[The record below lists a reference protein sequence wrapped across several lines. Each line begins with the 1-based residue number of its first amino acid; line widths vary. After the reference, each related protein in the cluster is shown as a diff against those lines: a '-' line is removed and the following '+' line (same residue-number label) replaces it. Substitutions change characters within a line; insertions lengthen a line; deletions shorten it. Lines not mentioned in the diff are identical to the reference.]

1 MPTIPRSRRRL
12 VAVGLMLLLLL
23 VSPLTTPQAFGQ
35 EVDVSA
41 LGPQVGERLPEFDL
55 RDQAGRSHT
64 RSSIM
69 GPNGAVFVLSRSADW

>member
-1 MPTIPRSRRRL
+1 MMRI
-12 VAVGLMLLLLL
+12 LLLA
-23 VSPLTTPQAFGQ
+23 SPLATPQAFAQ

-69 GPNGAVFVLSRSADW
+69 GPNGAIVVLSRSADW